1 MHLLVR
7 PSIPSIN
14 LDIHHARYRVALA
27 ILKLSEKELTKKK
40 NGMGELMMYLKNLPD
55 AILVP
60 DVLMPAALGI
70 KLKVSLRL
78 CERACVSAVACA
90 CVCPCVCVRACF
102 RCPGAAQ
109 AVGIKSD
116 CPLPNSVPAGVPRR
130 RPKRSRS
137 CTRQPRPSMTERT
150 RTKRN
155 QSNPQRRAPLRQL
168 PHRFTR
174 GQLRAGRR
182 VGRAPQ
188 LFTRATTTTRMSMMR
203 WERSR
208 GIPPLLAATA
218 AERMGTGPTE
228 EGLHR
233 VRRATR

>member
-1 MHLLVR
+1 MSVSYWSSTLTHASTCAPVH
-7 PSIPSIN
+7 PFHQN

-78 CERACVSAVACA
+78 RERACMSVVAYA

-109 AVGIKSD
+109 G
-116 CPLPNSVPAGVPRR
+116 
-130 RPKRSRS
+130 
-137 CTRQPRPSMTERT
+137 
-150 RTKRN
+150 
-155 QSNPQRRAPLRQL
+155 
-168 PHRFTR
+168 R
-174 GQLRAGRR
+174 GHQA
-182 VGRAPQ
+182 
-188 LFTRATTTTRMSMMR
+188 
-203 WERSR
+203 
-208 GIPPLLAATA
+208 
-218 AERMGTGPTE
+218 
-228 EGLHR
+228 
-233 VRRATR
+233 